1 MKSDRIKILIIKF
14 VFILIFLSIIV
25 QLFRIQIIE
34 GNKWQNLSENRANY
48 INTYKA
54 TRGNILFSDGSIL
67 ATSVLAYTF
76 YLKPQNLKKQIDEKS
91 IDKDKFVNELAEILN
106 LEKDYIE
113 KSIDTNLF
121 EKIILRYTTKE
132 KIDKINEL
140 YPSNLD
146 IWRAEQTYKRI
157 YPNNEIAS
165 KIVGFVRLD
174 DNEKEIGQ
182 YGIEE
187 YFDGILRGIDGVV
200 EAKRG
205 NFGQQIIVDETFFS
219 TPPKNGAN
227 IKLTIDKNIQKII
240 DEKAKYWTDK
250 VKAKETIIVAMEP
263 NSGSI
268 LAIGNYPTYDP
279 NRFWEGEII
288 DCELEYY
295 VIHKKCF
302 QKDIDDN
309 LTTEEPEISEDIILP
324 DGYEEELKRIEEEQ
338 RKLEERKR
346 QLLEQ
351 IENQQ
356 NETENEELSD
366 EELKILEK
374 IPENARKNLRRES
387 LSFGEIFRNSATDA
401 LYEPGSV
408 IKVITVAIAYET
420 KSISTSPFYNL
431 GSHTGCEKVADR
443 VLCTF
448 NKVPRKDLTV
458 EAMLRFSDNVG
469 ALRIAQKI
477 PKEKYFFEWQR
488 LKLGEKT
495 GIESKT
501 EPVFY
506 PKPIDQ
512 WNEVDIATSSYG
524 QGLIVLTPIRLV
536 SIWNILASN
545 GYYYSPTLVLEID
558 DNGKIINPEKKRI
571 KIFEESTVIDTLYVA
586 SLATKNSITD
596 PFIKKIYDRYNF
608 VSKTG
613 TANVIKE
620 NGQGYY
626 EDRLNITQVGIAPLN
641 NPKITLLVWFREPT
655 IGYNEA
661 DPTSQNTAQVAWAD
675 ILDGIMPLIE

>member
-1 MKSDRIKILIIKF
+1 MKSQKIKIFIIKF
-14 VFILIFLSIIV
+14 VFILIFVSITV

-34 GNKWQNLSENRANY
+34 GNQWKTLSENRANY

-76 YLKPQNLKKQIDEKS
+76 YLKPQNIKKE
-91 IDKDKFVNELAEILN
+91 IDKKSLDKNKFVSDLAEILN

-121 EKIILRYTTKE
+121 EKKILRYVSKE

-140 YPSNLD
+140 YPLNLD

-157 YPNNEIAS
+157 YPNNEIAA

-187 YFDGILRGIDGVV
+187 YFDGILRGIDGVI

-205 NFGQQIIVDETFFS
+205 NFGQQIIVDEEFFS
-219 TPPKNGAN
+219 TPPKNGSN
-227 IKLTIDKNIQKII
+227 IKLTINKNIQKII

-250 VKAKETIIVAMEP
+250 VKAKETVIVAMEP
-263 NSGSI
+263 NSGNI
-268 LAIGNYPTYDP
+268 IAIGNYPTYNP
-279 NRFWEGEII
+279 NKFWEGEVV
-288 DCELEYY
+288 DCQLEYY
-295 VIHKKCF
+295 AIHKKCF
-302 QKDIDDN
+302 EKEVDN
-309 LTTEEPEISEDIILP
+309 VLITEEPEITEDIILP
-324 DGYEEELKRIEEEQ
+324 DGYEEELRRIDEEQ
-338 RKLEERKR
+338 KKLEERKR

-351 IENQQ
+351 IENSGEQ
-356 NETENEELSD
+356 NDDELSE

-387 LSFGEIFRNSATDA
+387 LSFGEIFRNLATDA

-420 KSISTSPFYNL
+420 KSIPTSPFYNL

-458 EAMLRFSDNVG
+458 ETMLRFSDNVG
-469 ALRIAQKI
+469 ALRVAQKV
-477 PKEKYFFEWQR
+477 PKERYVFEWQR

-506 PKPIDQ
+506 LKPIEE
-512 WNEVDIATSSYG
+512 WNDLDIATSSYG

-558 DNGKIINPEKKRI
+558 DNGKIISPEKERT
-571 KIFEESTVIDTLYVA
+571 KIFEESTVIDTLYVT

-596 PFIKKIYDRYNF
+596 PFIKKIYDKYNF

-613 TANVIKE
+613 TSNVIKE
-620 NGQGYY
+620 NQQGYY

-655 IGYNEA
+655 IGYNGA

-675 ILDGIMPLIE
+675 ILDSIMPLID